1 MSSLLK
7 KLTHNNNNTPS
18 QPGPS
23 ISKPDSNS
31 PKKTKKQDLPDDFF
45 EQILACEISLKKGF
59 SMPTLR
65 KLINLYSTAVE
76 YFESRNDPRYK
87 RYSKSLQVLLL
98 QPEIVKHINMQTKK
112 GQIRVKKQERKKEIL
127 NEFKNVDKQF
137 NNNDNIKN
145 LLSKNNDEEKKI
157 LFENSKNKDLDSQTS
172 NFKKKL
178 EEKKKKWKMN
188 ISTDVGTNSIQSQN
202 LVVFTNKQ
210 KHLNKSFD
218 AINQD
223 DSIFSNDLSIEPISM
238 YNFGDNN
245 VNITDSINN
254 NLDFYFSDFDS
265 LFNEKIIKNFIAKIV
280 SINQEKMEE
289 KIKIAKE
296 FAEKIKDKE
305 FELTFDNN
313 IEQNEKDKIGK
324 EILSLGEQQKKIY
337 DDIEEKYKNKI
348 NEAKEEIKNKG
359 LQNMEWVQNL
369 KDKYTSDIDGAI
381 YNFIGN

>member
-18 QPGPS
+18 QPVPS
-23 ISKPDSNS
+23 NSKPDSNS

-188 ISTDVGTNSIQSQN
+188 ISTDVGSNPMQSQN
-202 LVVFTNKQ
+202 LVVFSKQ

-348 NEAKEEIKNKG
+348 NEVKEEIKNKG